1 MTEQANLKQAAQEHM
16 ALVARRHDA
25 REHQRRL
32 MQGLGRPI
40 ISWENSGHRFVAVS
54 DELLWD
60 ARWRTFTDFLFH
72 YVKHVLT
79 VEWGA
84 AELAKS
90 PDRRHPLFKWHEK
103 VREEHLRA
111 LAGNSGNVV
120 TGVMTGAV
128 RAYLGLAYD
137 LYLCAHNAVLP
148 ELLLKR
154 LRNPDQ
160 FEGAVYET
168 FVIGCFAK
176 AGFAIE
182 FEDEGDS
189 TTSHCEFTATHKQT
203 GRKFSVEAKAVTSAA
218 KRSGGSA
225 EPPKIRGQ
233 LARALRKKVA
243 HPRIVFIE
251 LARAHAAREDGTPA
265 WLPHVEEQLEICER
279 ELTIDGSSPPSAYL
293 FVTNRAYAHELD
305 AAARVEQF
313 VAGGFKIDDFP
324 PGRNAASLLAMH
336 KARKKHIEVHW
347 LFKAI
352 EAHRLIP
359 ESFDERLPEETC
371 GALPK
376 ERLRVGETYLVPDA
390 NGTHVPGVLVD
401 GEVMPPDSEAYGTY
415 RLENGKHILCKVA
428 LSDAEMAA
436 YKRSPDTFFG
446 VLKPESKG
454 INHPLDA
461 FDFVFDTYSKSS
473 REKLLEFMAS
483 WSEIDRLRS
492 LSQPELA
499 EHYAATLGAQMWA
512 EIASGK
518 TKLTKD

>member
-1 MTEQANLKQAAQEHM
+1 MTGQADLKQAAQARM
-16 ALVARRHDA
+16 ALEVRRHDA

-40 ISWENSGHRFVAVS
+40 ISWENTGHRFVAVG
-54 DELLWD
+54 DEILWD

-90 PDRRHPLFKWHEK
+90 ADRRHPVFKWHEK
-103 VREEHLRA
+103 VREEHQKA
-111 LAGNSGNVV
+111 LAGKSGNIA
-120 TGVMTGAV
+120 TSVMTGAV

-137 LYLCAHNAVLP
+137 LYLCAHNAGLP

-154 LRNPDQ
+154 LRDPDQ

-182 FEDEGDS
+182 FEDEDDS

-218 KRSGGSA
+218 KRSGASTD
-225 EPPKIRGQ
+225 PPKIRGQ

-251 LARAHAAREDGTPA
+251 LARVHAAREDGAPA
-265 WLPHVEEQLEICER
+265 WLPHVEEQLAICER
-279 ELTIDGSSPPSAYL
+279 ELTIDGSPPVCLSVRHEPRLCA
-293 FVTNRAYAHELD
+293 RARCRG
-305 AAARVEQF
+305 ARG
-313 VAGGFKIDDFP
+313 AIC
-324 PGRNAASLLAMH
+324 GRRLQDRWNAASLLAMH
-336 KARKKHIEVHW
+336 KAREKHIEVHW

-359 ESFDERLPEETC
+359 ESFDDRLPEEAC

-376 ERLRVGETYLVPDA
+376 DRLRVGETYLVPRP
-390 NGTHVPGVLVD
+390 GGKHVAAELVD
-401 GEVMPPDSEAYGTY
+401 AEVMPSESVAYATY
-415 RLENGKHILCKVA
+415 RLEDGKHILCTA
-428 LSDAEMAA
+428 PLSDAEMAA
-436 YKRSPDTFFG
+436 YRKSPDTFFG
-446 VLKPESKG
+446 VLKHGSKG
-454 INHPLDA
+454 IKHPLDA
-461 FDFVFDTYSKSS
+461 FDFIFETYSKSS
-473 REKLLEFMAS
+473 REKLLEFMSS
-483 WSEIDRLRS
+483 WRDIDQLRT
-492 LSQPELA
+492 LSQRELA

-512 EIASGK
+512 EFVSSK
-518 TKLTKD
+518 TKLSSD